1 LDLIEDL
8 NLLYEA
14 AGLKPIHEITSGCV
28 CWKPTLSGSVL
39 NKTKGYLTIRT
50 PSAFITYDVYAY
62 SNATDYLYSWG
73 DYGFEEIF
81 NAVMKEQ
88 HLNQYVCRVFS
99 SENYLKTIKL
109 YAKDV
114 SDFRAQLDNE
124 YNQSSR
130 LKHVSTS
137 DESNTSFGELFY
149 ADDNRL
155 VYAIMAEKTDN

>member
-1 LDLIEDL
+1 
-8 NLLYEA
+8 
-14 AGLKPIHEITSGCV
+14 
-28 CWKPTLSGSVL
+28 
-39 NKTKGYLTIRT
+39 
-50 PSAFITYDVYAY
+50 
-62 SNATDYLYSWG
+62 LYSWG

-88 HLNQYVCRVFS
+88 NLNQYVCRVFS

-124 YNQSSR
+124 YNQSGR